1 MRRVLEGAS
10 DAVLPVGMFVVAGR
24 VHSEPITAVRPNLDD
39 RAFDHLGDVTVIVG
53 VQMVELD
60 DAPPAAQDDDLELR
74 QDAGVGIAVCG
85 VD

>member
-1 MRRVLEGAS
+1 MRRVFEGAS

-24 VHSEPITAVRPNLDD
+24 IHRETIAAVRPNLDD
-39 RAFDHLGDVTVIVG
+39 RAFDHLGDVAVIVG
-53 VQMVELD
+53 VQVVELD

-74 QDAGVGIAVCG
+74 QDARVRISVCG

>member
-1 MRRVLEGAS
+1 MRRVFEGAG

-24 VHSEPITAVRPNLDD
+24 VHREPITAVFADLND

-74 QDAGVGIAVCG
+74 QDAGVRVSVGG